1 MANMGSIEERVLAF
15 NNEEDAKFIFNK
27 SFDELSLNEQII
39 LRRYQNDQM
48 NPVWKNII
56 LDSEEKYSV
65 DRCGNVKRI
74 SDGKFLK
81 VYSNT
86 NGYASVYIP
95 ELKNIKHVHRI
106 IAEAFIPNPEN
117 KPQVNHI
124 NGNKLCNWVGNLEWV
139 TAKENAAHAWET
151 GLTNNSGENQG
162 SSKYTNKQIELVC
175 TLLESGKSYKYISE
189 KNEDLSRAMFQKLI
203 KENKILVNGKI
214 AKESYKIVENDEIL
228 IEIEPPKDAKILA
241 EDIPLEIIYEDNDI
255 LIVNKPKGMV
265 VHPGA
270 GNHEGTLVNA
280 ILAHCKESLSGI
292 GGVIRPGIVHR
303 IDKDTSGL
311 LIIAKNDHS
320 HLNLS
325 EQIKNREVQK
335 VYIALIKGFI
345 EENEA
350 TIDMPIA
357 RSDRDRKKMAIVRS
371 GKNAITHFKVLKRIQ
386 TEKGNYTLIEAKIET
401 GRTHQIR
408 VHMSYIKHPVVG
420 DEVYSN
426 GKNEFGIK
434 GQALH
439 ALKLEFKHPTTGKT
453 VNYEAPY
460 PEWYNKI
467 KEI

>member
-1 MANMGSIEERVLAF
+1 
-15 NNEEDAKFIFNK
+15 
-27 SFDELSLNEQII
+27 
-39 LRRYQNDQM
+39 M
-48 NPVWKNII
+48 NNII
-56 LDSEEKYSV
+56 KYQVKKEDKKIRLD
-65 DRCGNVKRI
+65 
-74 SDGKFLK
+74 
-81 VYSNT
+81 
-86 NGYASVYIP
+86 
-95 ELKNIKHVHRI
+95 
-106 IAEAFIPNPEN
+106 
-117 KPQVNHI
+117 
-124 NGNKLCNWVGNLEWV
+124 
-139 TAKENAAHAWET
+139 
-151 GLTNNSGENQG
+151 
-162 SSKYTNKQIELVC
+162 
-175 TLLESGKSYKYISE
+175 KYISE
-189 KNEDLSRAMFQKLI
+189 KNEDLSRAMVQKLI
-203 KENKILVNGKI
+203 KENKILVNGNI
-214 AKESYKIVENDEIL
+214 AKESYKIAENDEIS

-311 LIIAKNDHS
+311 LIIAKNDHA

-325 EQIKNREVQK
+325 EQIKNREIQK
-335 VYIALIKGFI
+335 VYIALVKGFI

-460 PEWYNKI
+460 PEWYNRI